1 MEERMKIGLMS
12 AWNTDSGVA
21 IHAEPLGKA
30 WIEMG
35 HKLTVFSFIKD
46 DFHGEGFTGA
56 DEDFV
61 IRCFGTDEG
70 TKYLDARPFLT
81 SNYDIFIVED
91 LGILPKDPLSK
102 IFNLIKQKAKTVHII
117 HENALP
123 EDPAF
128 YQFDWDA
135 VVYFD
140 KRQSFL
146 RDVYRNT
153 YYIPFPC
160 FPRRR
165 GDKEEARQR
174 LGLPSDRKIVLS
186 FCQRGYSL
194 FLPERSHALMGV
206 LFVVLGPPHLD
217 VLEKFS
223 PDPDTII
230 REEKVLSKERFDDY
244 LFASDAVILHKFQSR
259 RTAVVSSTVFQALGA
274 GCPILVPRV
283 SDFFRPLSSE
293 VLRYMDREELRA
305 NLIDV
310 LQEGPKSKE
319 ALQAASEYAERYC
332 PQNIAKNYIELF
344 ESLLKGRSNT

>member
-1 MEERMKIGLMS
+1 MKIALMS

-21 IHAEPLGKA
+21 VHAEPLGKA

-35 HKLTVFSFIKD
+35 HKITVFSFIKD
-46 DFHGEGFTGA
+46 DFHGEGFTGE

-61 IRCFGTDEG
+61 VRCFGTDEG

-81 SNYDIFIVED
+81 STYDIFVVED
-91 LGILPKDPLSK
+91 LEMLPKDPLSK
-102 IFNLIKQKAKTVHII
+102 IFSLIKRKAKTVHII

-123 EDPAF
+123 ENPAF

-140 KRQSFL
+140 ERQSFL

-160 FPRRR
+160 FPPRQS
-165 GDKEEARQR
+165 DKEQARR
-174 LGLPSDRKIVLS
+174 KLNLPLDRKIVLS

-194 FLPERSHALMGV
+194 FLPERNHELEGV
-206 LFVVLGPPHLD
+206 VFLIIGPEHLD

-223 PDPDTII
+223 PDPDTVI
-230 REEKVLSKERFDDY
+230 REKDVLSKERFDDY
-244 LFASDAVILHKFQSR
+244 LFASDAVVLHKFQSLR
-259 RTAVVSSTVFQALGA
+259 AAVVSSTAFQALGA

-283 SDFFRPLSSE
+283 SDYFRPLSLE
-293 VLRYMDREELRA
+293 VLRYADRDELRA

-310 LQEGPKSKE
+310 LEGDLKSKKARE
-319 ALQAASEYAERYC
+319 AALTYTQRYC
-332 PQNIAKNYIELF
+332 PENIAKSYIELF
-344 ESLLKGRSNT
+344 ESLLEG

>member
-1 MEERMKIGLMS
+1 MRIALMS

-21 IHAEPLGKA
+21 VHAEPLGKA

-35 HKLTVFSFIKD
+35 HKLIVFSFIRD
-46 DFHGEGFTGA
+46 DFHGEGFTGE

-61 IRCFGTDEG
+61 VRCFGTDER

-81 SNYDIFIVED
+81 STYDIFVVED
-91 LGILPKDPLSK
+91 LGVLPTDPLSK
-102 IFNLIKQKAKTVHII
+102 VFGLIKERAKTVHIV

-123 EDPAF
+123 ENPAF

-140 KRQSFL
+140 QRQAFL

-153 YYIPFPC
+153 HYIPFPC
-160 FPRRR
+160 FPSRQ
-165 GDKEEARQR
+165 GNKEEARR
-174 LGLPSDRKIVLS
+174 KLNLPLDRKIVLS

-194 FLPERSHALMGV
+194 FLPEREHELEGV
-206 LFVVLGPPHLD
+206 LFLVVGPTELD

-223 PDPDTII
+223 PDSDRVI
-230 REEKVLSKERFDDY
+230 REEEVLSKERFDDY

-259 RTAVVSSTVFQALGA
+259 GHAVVSSTAFQALGT

-283 SDFFRPLSSE
+283 SDFFRPLTSE
-293 VLRYMDREELRA
+293 VLRYADREELRA
-305 NLIDV
+305 CLVDV
-310 LQEGPKSKE
+310 LQGGPKSKE
-319 ALQAASEYAERYC
+319 ARQAALKYTKRHSPE
-332 PQNIAKNYIELF
+332 NIAKNYIELF
-344 ESLLKGRSNT
+344 ESVVRGTK

>member
-1 MEERMKIGLMS
+1 MKIALMS

-21 IHAEPLGKA
+21 VHAEPLGKV

-35 HKLTVFSFIKD
+35 HKLTVFSFVKD
-46 DFHGEGFTGA
+46 DFHGEGFTSE

-61 IRCFGTDEG
+61 VRCFGTDEG
-70 TKYLDARPFLT
+70 TRYLDARPFLT
-81 SNYDIFIVED
+81 STYDIFIVED
-91 LGILPKDPLSK
+91 LGMLPKDPLSK
-102 IFNLIKQKAKTVHII
+102 VFNLIKGKAKTVHIV

-140 KRQSFL
+140 ERQSFL

-153 YYIPFPC
+153 HYIPFPC
-160 FPRRR
+160 FPPRQ
-165 GDKEEARQR
+165 GDKEEARR
-174 LGLPSDRKIVLS
+174 KLDLPPGRKIVLS

-194 FLPERSHALMGV
+194 FLPERNHELEGV
-206 LFVVLGPPHLD
+206 VFLILGPEHLD

-223 PDPDTII
+223 PDPDTVI
-230 REEKVLSKERFDDY
+230 REEEVLSKERLDDY

-259 RTAVVSSTVFQALGA
+259 RTAVVSSTVFQVLGA
-274 GCPILVPRV
+274 GCPTLVPRV

-293 VLRYMDREELRA
+293 VLRYADREELRA
-305 NLIDV
+305 NLVDV
-310 LQEGPKSKE
+310 LQKGPKFKE
-319 ALQAASEYAERYC
+319 AREAALKYTRKCC
-332 PQNIAKNYIELF
+332 PKNIAESYVELF
-344 ESLLKGRSNT
+344 DSLLEERTGRH

>member
-1 MEERMKIGLMS
+1 MKIALMS
-12 AWNTDSGVA
+12 VWNTDSGVA
-21 IHAEPLGKA
+21 VHAEPLGKA
-30 WIEMG
+30 WIEMR

-46 DFHGEGFTGA
+46 DFHGDGFTGE

-70 TKYLDARPFLT
+70 TKYLDARPLLT
-81 SNYDIFIVED
+81 SSYDILIVED
-91 LGILPKDPLSK
+91 LGMLPKDSLAK
-102 IFNLIKQKAKTVHII
+102 IFDLIKQKAKTVHIV

-140 KRQSFL
+140 ERQAFL

-153 YYIPFPC
+153 HYILFPC
-160 FPRRR
+160 FPPRQ
-165 GDKEEARQR
+165 GDKEEARR
-174 LGLPSDRKIVLS
+174 KLDLPIDRKVVLS

-194 FLPERSHALMGV
+194 FLPERDHELEGV
-206 LFVVLGPPHLD
+206 IFLVVGPEHID

-223 PDPDTII
+223 PDPDTIV
-230 REEKVLSKERFDDY
+230 REEEVLSKERFDDY
-244 LFASDAVILHKFQSR
+244 LFASDAVIFHKFQSR
-259 RTAVVSSTVFQALGA
+259 RRAVVSSTAFQAIGA

-293 VLRYMDREELRA
+293 VLRYADREELRA
-305 NLIDV
+305 NLTDV
-310 LQEGPKSKE
+310 LGGGSKLKK
-319 ALQAASEYAERYC
+319 AHDAASKYAHGYSPE
-332 PQNIAKNYIELF
+332 NIAKRYIDLF
-344 ESLLKGRSNT
+344 ESLLQERPEKR